1 MWELEGNSWSSQFTP
16 SYSFP
21 FLPPFQTRSPW
32 NPATKPFRIELQPS
46 WSERDAGIVSV
57 SMSHASS
64 CTLSSPSIT
73 LLFIRLINKACYPR
87 YALIGW
93 KVDWHGIGDR
103 YFNHVRARTRSCR
116 DGEKERRKDRDKKRE
131 ERVTI
136 VRGRIHGRERR
147 RKEKRKTNSFHEFH
161 RLIPSMVA
169 PRGSL

>member
-1 MWELEGNSWSSQFTP
+1 MVEPVHSVLL
-16 SYSFP
+16 FP
-21 FLPPFQTRSPW
+21 FPSPVP
-32 NPATKPFRIELQPS
+32 NS
-46 WSERDAGIVSV
+46 VSV
-57 SMSHASS
+57 ESSDEALPNRIAAKLERERRGYPCPVHASS

-147 RKEKRKTNSFHEFH
+147 RKERRKTNSFHEFH
-161 RLIPSMVA
+161 RLIPSIVA

>member
-1 MWELEGNSWSSQFTP
+1 MEGNSWSSQFTP

-21 FLPPFQTRSPW
+21 FLPPFQTLRGIQRRSP
-32 NPATKPFRIELQPS
+32 
-46 WSERDAGIVSV
+46 SESNCSQVGARETRVSCPYPCPV
-57 SMSHASS
+57 HASS

-116 DGEKERRKDRDKKRE
+116 NGEKERRKDRDKKRE

-161 RLIPSMVA
+161 RLIPSIVA

>member
-1 MWELEGNSWSSQFTP
+1 MVEPVHSILL
-16 SYSFP
+16 FP
-21 FLPPFQTRSPW
+21 FPSPVPNSPW
-32 NPATKPFRIELQPS
+32 NPATKPFRIELQSS
-46 WSERDAGIVSV
+46 WRETRVSCPYPCPV
-57 SMSHASS
+57 HASS

-87 YALIGW
+87 YALIRW

-147 RKEKRKTNSFHEFH
+147 RKEKRKTNSFHEFR
-161 RLIPSMVA
+161 RLIPSIVA